1 MLIPVV
7 LSGGSGTRLW
17 PVSREGHPKPFMRM
31 PSGATLLQ
39 GTYERAAALAPGCEI
54 LTITNRDYYFLSRDE
69 FQRARTTAACPRF
82 ILEPSGRNTA
92 PAVAIAALYIKAVHG
107 EQALA
112 LVMPAD
118 QLILK
123 TDAFQLATARAAQAA
138 EAGELVTF
146 GIEPD
151 RPETGFGYI
160 EVGAPAGI
168 EAVYEVKRFVEKPDA
183 AKARAFVDSRSFL
196 WNSGMFCFRAAAML
210 RELAEH
216 APDVLRTAQE
226 CCERLLQDEPLAE
239 YLELPREPFMRCPS
253 VSIDVAVMEKAKRV
267 KVVRSDI
274 GWSDVGSWEAV
285 SRLLQPDDAGNTT
298 SGDTVVVDARNNFIY
313 ADERVVAALG
323 VSDLMVI
330 DTADALLVAA
340 KDRAQD
346 VKKVVE
352 VLKQRGHESF
362 RLHRTVSRPWG
373 TFTVLEEGP
382 RFKIKRIVVKP
393 GGSLSLQMHH
403 HRSEHWIV
411 VKGTAKVTNENR
423 ETFLYTD
430 QSTYIPAGNRHR
442 LENPGKVELVL
453 IEVQSGDYVGE
464 DDIVRF
470 NDVYGRAEAKKT
482 GA

>member
-39 GTYERAAALAPGCEI
+39 GTYERAAALAPGAEI
-54 LTITNRDYYFLSRDE
+54 VTITNRDYYFLSRDE
-69 FQRARTTAACPRF
+69 LQRARGASRARF
-82 ILEPSGRNTA
+82 LLEPAGRNTG
-92 PAVAIAALYIKAVHG
+92 PAVALAALYVNAMHG
-107 EQALA
+107 AEALA

-123 TDAFQLATARAAQAA
+123 TEAFELAAKRAATAAA
-138 EAGELVTF
+138 AGDLVTF

-160 EVGAPAGI
+160 EVGAADDVEG
-168 EAVYEVKRFVEKPDA
+168 VYAVKRFVEKPDA
-183 AKARAFVDSRSFL
+183 EKARAFLASGTFL
-196 WNSGMFCFRAAAML
+196 WNSGMFCFQAGAML

-216 APDVLRTAQE
+216 APEVLRAAEE
-226 CCERLLQDEPLAE
+226 CVQALLAEPAAGE
-239 YLELPREPFMRCPS
+239 YLEVPREPFMKAPS
-253 VSIDVAVMEKAKRV
+253 VSIDVSVMEKSRRV
-267 KVVRSDI
+267 KVVRSEI
-274 GWSDVGSWEAV
+274 GWSDVGSWEAI
-285 SRLLQPDDAGNTT
+285 SRLLPADAAGNTI
-298 SGDTVVVDARNNFIY
+298 SGDAVVVDAENNFIY
-313 ADERVVAALG
+313 SEGRVVAALG
-323 VSDLMVI
+323 VSDIMVI
-330 DTADALLVAA
+330 DTPDALLVAA
-340 KDRAQD
+340 KDKAQD
-346 VKKVVE
+346 VKKVVS
-352 VLKQRGHESF
+352 VLKERGHESF

-373 TFTVLEEGP
+373 TYTVLEEGP

-393 GGSLSLQMHH
+393 GASLSLQMHH

-411 VKGTAKVTNENR
+411 VKGTAKVTNESR
-423 ETFLYTD
+423 ESFLYTD
-430 QSTYIPAGNRHR
+430 QSTYISAGNRHR

-470 NDVYGRAEAKKT
+470 TDIYGRAEAKKT